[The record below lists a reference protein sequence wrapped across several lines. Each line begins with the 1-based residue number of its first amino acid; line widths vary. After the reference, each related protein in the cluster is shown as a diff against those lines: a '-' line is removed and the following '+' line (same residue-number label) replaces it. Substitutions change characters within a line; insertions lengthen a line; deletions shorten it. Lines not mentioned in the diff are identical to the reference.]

1 MREGKRNM
9 NMAFNSDA
17 TFYFLVLMIVLQQQG
32 RKKKK
37 NSASHLATSG
47 ISSVILRLTEF
58 PRTHMGSFVVF
69 FNIVITC

>member
-37 NSASHLATSG
+37 QCITFSNVWDQFSH
-47 ISSVILRLTEF
+47 IK
-58 PRTHMGSFVVF
+58 THRVP
-69 FNIVITC
+69 

>member
-1 MREGKRNM
+1 M

-37 NSASHLATSG
+37 QCITFSNVWDQFSH
-47 ISSVILRLTEF
+47 IK
-58 PRTHMGSFVVF
+58 THRVP
-69 FNIVITC
+69 

>member
-1 MREGKRNM
+1 M

-37 NSASHLATSG
+37 KQCITFSNIWDQFSH
-47 ISSVILRLTEF
+47 IK
-58 PRTHMGSFVVF
+58 THRVP
-69 FNIVITC
+69 